1 MTAIQGKRH
10 TKRFAVLRQE
20 LCELPAAS
28 TCVQC
33 GKEIP
38 RGNHCSFAREEGKAF
53 FRPVCNECAEIL
65 LSIGIPL
72 ENDITRL
79 KIGI

>member
-1 MTAIQGKRH
+1 M
-10 TKRFAVLRQE
+10 RFAMLRQE

-38 RGNHCSFAREEGKAF
+38 RGSHCYFAREEGKAF
-53 FRPVCNECAEIL
+53 FQAVCNCCAEAL
-65 LSIGIPL
+65 LSLGIPL
-72 ENDITRL
+72 ENAATGG